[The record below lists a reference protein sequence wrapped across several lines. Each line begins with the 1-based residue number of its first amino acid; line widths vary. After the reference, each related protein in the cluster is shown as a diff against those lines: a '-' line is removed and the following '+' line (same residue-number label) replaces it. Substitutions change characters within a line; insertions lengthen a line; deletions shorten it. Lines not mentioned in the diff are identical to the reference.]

1 MSFRCLGKYGR
12 IHYWFQLYLTLEYG
26 LCYQVCLPEGYL
38 KRYIEILVYIL
49 KCSITWPKSGNK
61 KTWNKN
67 TFQRQPWLNSPVSL
81 HPKNRPSTPPCSPRK
96 FQPCQ
101 WLWSQ
106 CRSQSPKYLVTQRA
120 PRVKSNYRL
129 GDLKLSFKHF
139 LTKHI
144 TPPKW
149 KKSNSL
155 VASINHQCPAV
166 PETQLHKE
174 IEPVEYDLF
183 TEQRVA
189 CKALMKLFRSCSVK
203 GLLSI
208 WGKRNWSLVS
218 LQTCSRIG
226 LSGDEF
232 ATPSESVLQAHDFL
246 THLIW
251 FAN

>member
-1 MSFRCLGKYGR
+1 MKFLSISWNVQSRGQNRATKKPGTKTRFKGSHG
-12 IHYWFQLYLTLEYG
+12 LTA
-26 LCYQVCLPEGYL
+26 
-38 KRYIEILVYIL
+38 
-49 KCSITWPKSGNK
+49 
-61 KTWNKN
+61 
-67 TFQRQPWLNSPVSL
+67 
-81 HPKNRPSTPPCSPRK
+81 
-96 FQPCQ
+96 
-101 WLWSQ
+101 Q
-106 CRSQSPKYLVTQRA
+106 CRFIRKIVQAHHCAVRESFSHANGCEASVGPNLQNTSSHKARLVSNLITDLEIANYPLKIFSPNT
-120 PRVKSNYRL
+120 S
-129 GDLKLSFKHF
+129 
-139 LTKHI
+139 
-144 TPPKW
+144 PPQV

-155 VASINHQCPAV
+155 VASINHQCLAV